1 MTLRDFLKAN
11 KALIKFKEAYHERS
25 KIKITYRQIETNLL
39 TTEKDFIKKALN
51 LNESYFSY
59 WIDLNTKWNAQL
71 NSKIT
76 LNTIKTFGDWLRLNN
91 LEEKFKNAYLKQHP
105 GRKNALNKILTSV
118 YSNVIFSSIIWSD
131 TLEGYQFW
139 SKQHT
144 AWVNFCNNK

>member
-59 WIDLNTKWNAQL
+59 WTDLNTKWNAQL

-91 LEEKFKNAYLKQHP
+91 LEEKFKNAYLKQHS
-105 GRKNALNKILTSV
+105 GGKNTLNKILTSV
-118 YSNVIFSSIIWSD
+118 EHDAIFNSITWIS
-131 TLEGYQFW
+131 TLEGYEFW
-139 SKQHT
+139 YKWHI
-144 AWVNFCNNK
+144 AWKNFCNNK

>member
-59 WIDLNTKWNAQL
+59 WTDLNTKWNAQL
-71 NSKIT
+71 NT
-76 LNTIKTFGDWLRLNN
+76 LNTIKTFGDWLKINN

-105 GRKNALNKILTSV
+105 ECENILNQILTSV
-118 YSNVIFSSIIWSD
+118 
-131 TLEGYQFW
+131 
-139 SKQHT
+139 
-144 AWVNFCNNK
+144 

>member
-11 KALIKFKEAYHERS
+11 KALTRFKEAYHERS

-51 LNESYFSY
+51 LKESDFSY

-71 NSKIT
+71 NS
-76 LNTIKTFGDWLRLNN
+76 KTFGDWLRLNN

-105 GRKNALNKILTSV
+105 GCKNILNQILTSV
-118 YSNVIFSSIIWSD
+118 QRIAIFSSIIWSD

-144 AWVNFCNNK
+144 AWTNFCINNK